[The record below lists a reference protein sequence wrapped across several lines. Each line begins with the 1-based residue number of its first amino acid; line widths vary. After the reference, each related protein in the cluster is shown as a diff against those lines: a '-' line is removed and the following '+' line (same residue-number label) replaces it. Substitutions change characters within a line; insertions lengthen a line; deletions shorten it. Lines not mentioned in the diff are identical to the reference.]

1 MKDEAYEICAPYV
14 VGEVIDGEAIIMDL
28 RSGLYYSS
36 DGVGAVIWKAIEEGA
51 SHCQILDWAVATFPG
66 DDAVAGDTAAF
77 LQDLLT
83 HGLIR
88 SITDKQSRPAIV
100 APKGAYGRPTLS
112 VHDDMHDMIL
122 LDPIHDVDAAGWPTR
137 KGKTA

>member
-1 MKDEAYEICAPYV
+1 
-14 VGEVIDGEAIIMDL
+14 VIDGEAIIMDL

-51 SHCQILDWAVATFPG
+51 SHRQILDWAVATFG
-66 DDAVAGDTAAF
+66 GEDTVAGDTAAF
-77 LQDLLT
+77 LLDLLT

-88 SITDKQSRPAIV
+88 NITDKQSGPAIV
-100 APKGAYGRPTLS
+100 APNGAYRRPILS